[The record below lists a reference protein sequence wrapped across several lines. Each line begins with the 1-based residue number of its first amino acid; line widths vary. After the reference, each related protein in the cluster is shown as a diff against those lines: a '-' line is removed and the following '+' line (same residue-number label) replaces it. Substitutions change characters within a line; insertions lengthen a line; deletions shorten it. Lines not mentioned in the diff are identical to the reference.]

1 MPLPKPVKPM
11 LARPGPL
18 PPDDGRWGY
27 EVKWDGIRALA
38 YVAGG
43 RIELRNRSGRDITSR
58 YPDLGAL
65 GGALAGRDAVLDG
78 EIAAFDEDG
87 RPSFERL
94 QHRMHL
100 ASDAA
105 VRWSTTTNPVAYVI
119 FDLLQLDGRALLA
132 EPYAARRELLD
143 GLGLNGPA
151 WQTPRSHVGDG
162 AALLEATRRRGL
174 EGIVAKRLDCPYEP
188 GRRSAGWIK
197 VKNTRRA
204 TLVVGGFLPG
214 EGARSGRVGAL
225 LVGYHEEGGLRY
237 AGRVGSGF
245 SEAMLARLDELLA
258 PLRLPESPFDGRQP
272 PRGSVFAEPRLVAD
286 VEFAD
291 WTRTR
296 TLRAPR
302 FKGLRDDVEADAVG
316 FDPGA

>member
-1 MPLPKPVKPM
+1 M
-11 LARPGPL
+11 LARAGPL
-18 PPDDGRWGY
+18 PPEDGRWAY

-38 YVAGG
+38 YVEGG
-43 RIELRNRSGRDITSR
+43 RVELRNRSGRDITAR
-58 YPDLGAL
+58 YPELGEL
-65 GGALAGRDAVLDG
+65 GRALAGREILLDG
-78 EIAAFDEDG
+78 EIAAFDDDG

-105 VRWSTTTNPVAYVI
+105 VRWSTAANPVAYVV
-119 FDLLQLDGRALLA
+119 FDLLHLDGRTLLG
-132 EPYAARRELLD
+132 EPYAARRALLD
-143 GLGLNGPA
+143 GLALHGPA
-151 WQTPRSHVGDG
+151 WQAPRSHVGDG
-162 AALLEATRRRGL
+162 AALLEATRRQGL
-174 EGIVAKRLDCPYEP
+174 EGVVAKRLDCPYEP
-188 GRRSAGWIK
+188 GRRSPGWIK

-214 EGARSGRVGAL
+214 EGARAGHVGAL
-225 LVGYHEEGGLRY
+225 LVGYHEDGGLRY

-245 SEAMLARLDELLA
+245 SDATLARLDELLG
-258 PLRLPESPFDGRQP
+258 PLRLAHSPFEGRQP
-272 PRGSVFAEPRLVAD
+272 PRGSVFAEPRLVAE

-302 FKGLRDDVEADAVG
+302 FKGLRDDVDADALG